1 MSLNAIPTVPTPS
14 ILETRVKRTGTILM
28 SLVLSVLLQQVNI
41 RKGTSRMVCIIFVV
55 KLHVQR
61 TQVMGLPMLAG
72 IRQQLNRMEAES
84 KSKTSDDKYLAK
96 IIGQE
101 IQRAM
106 MAVNEGVTV
115 KAVIDSLMER

>member
-1 MSLNAIPTVPTPS
+1 M
-14 ILETRVKRTGTILM
+14 
-28 SLVLSVLLQQVNI
+28 
-41 RKGTSRMVCIIFVV
+41 

-61 TQVMGLPMLAG
+61 TQVLGLPMLAG

-115 KAVIDSLMER
+115 KAVIDSLMERWTRTNENVYSEERVCKLLHSFGLIRVAIYVERLGRIMRSLQKLRAPKTYASK